1 MSQPPGPPD
10 PQDPWSAPTGDQ
22 GPAPEQPWP
31 GPEQQQPPGYG
42 QQPYPQ
48 PGYGQP
54 PYGQGGYPQPPYA
67 AQPYGQPQYGQ
78 PQYGQPY
85 GQPGYPRN
93 NGKAVAALWTGVGA
107 IVLSLCCGVGILA
120 GPVAIV
126 LGVRAR
132 SEIRARGEQGG
143 TGMATAGIVTGA
155 VAIVLSIALVA
166 LIVLAF
172 ASGNTSYNID
182 QTRV

>member
-1 MSQPPGPPD
+1 MRASSAGRQPPGH
-10 PQDPWSAPTGDQ
+10 
-22 GPAPEQPWP
+22 
-31 GPEQQQPPGYG
+31 
-42 QQPYPQ
+42 
-48 PGYGQP
+48 GQP
-54 PYGQGGYPQPPYA
+54 QYPA
-67 AQPYGQPQYGQ
+67 ARLRPAAVRAGRLPAAAVRLPAVRPAQYGQPQYGQ

-132 SEIRARGEQGG
+132 NEIRAHGEQGG
-143 TGMATAGIVTGA
+143 AGMATAGIVTGA